1 MDGPEYQPLR
11 INHETPVLLEA
22 GERTVDISMMEDFRS
37 LVTPM
42 MMGYRTDQNMSLI
55 KRVSFIDDNV
65 EEPEMIQNEVL

>member
-1 MDGPEYQPLR
+1 M
-11 INHETPVLLEA
+11 EA

-55 KRVSFIDDNV
+55 KKVSFIDDNV